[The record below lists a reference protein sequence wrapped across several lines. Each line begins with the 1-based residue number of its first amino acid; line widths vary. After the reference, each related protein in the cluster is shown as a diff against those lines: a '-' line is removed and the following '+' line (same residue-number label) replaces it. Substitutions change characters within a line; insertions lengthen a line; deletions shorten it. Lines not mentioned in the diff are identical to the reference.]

1 MISSIKELEKINK
14 FVGEDCEKIISTIDN
29 FLVNIPDLK
38 NTIDRFC
45 NNNDEDG
52 KKLESLEDRIFEYV
66 RLAKKHNCQETD
78 LIDKE
83 FNKVRTQSLEDE
95 SEDLKKLSQKK
106 NKQKKYLMV

>member
-29 FLVNIPDLK
+29 FLVNMPDLK
-38 NTIDRFC
+38 NTIERFC
-45 NNNDEDG
+45 NNNDQDG

-78 LIDKE
+78 LV
-83 FNKVRTQSLEDE
+83 NKKNSIKAELQSLEDE
-95 SEDLKKLSQKK
+95 SEDLKKLF
-106 NKQKKYLMV
+106 

>member
-45 NNNDEDG
+45 NNNDQDG
-52 KKLESLEDRIFEYV
+52 KK
-66 RLAKKHNCQETD
+66 
-78 LIDKE
+78 
-83 FNKVRTQSLEDE
+83 
-95 SEDLKKLSQKK
+95 K
-106 NKQKKYLMV
+106 N

>member
-29 FLVNIPDLK
+29 FLVNMPDLK
-38 NTIDRFC
+38 NTIERFC
-45 NNNDEDG
+45 NNNDQDG

-78 LIDKE
+78 LVNKKE
-83 FNKVRTQSLEDE
+83 FNKGGTPKSRG
-95 SEDLKKLSQKK
+95 
-106 NKQKKYLMV
+106 